1 MIPRDDKEDI
11 FTLVIGDIMLD
22 KYVHGV
28 VERVSPESCCPILKE
43 KSCEYQLGGAAN
55 VAKHLKRM
63 GENVMLVGVIGH
75 DDNGRRIRNLLEYEH
90 IDISFMFT
98 YDTTT
103 TCKTRYINDLYR
115 QMFRKDSELFV
126 TLNNEDVNKI
136 WDIFSQ
142 KKIDTIVISDYNK
155 GIVSKTLCQNLIDL
169 ANNRGINVI
178 IDIKEPDIPKYK
190 GATIVKG
197 NEREIRHLTERFPC
211 NGNEGDCLKQLR
223 QTINSK
229 YLVMTCGEEGIK
241 AVDNNSNII
250 SIPSQKQMVFDVT
263 GAGDVVT
270 SYISYFFRRNF
281 PFNQILYFANKA
293 ASIKVERF
301 GNSFVGVDEVL
312 NKQGKEINK
321 SDFLKISFDKKVV
334 FTNGCFDILHAGHID
349 LLQKAKE
356 LGDILVVGLNSDES
370 IKRIKG
376 DKRPI
381 NKLDYR
387 IKMLSSIQCVDYII
401 VFDEETP
408 LDLIEA
414 IKPDVLVKGGDYQID
429 DIVGAEIVRSN
440 GGQVLTIPFVYNI
453 STTDIINKIIK

>member
-1 MIPRDDKEDI
+1 M
-11 FTLVIGDIMLD
+11 TL
-22 KYVHGV
+22 Y
-28 VERVSPESCCPILKE
+28 
-43 KSCEYQLGGAAN
+43 
-55 VAKHLKRM
+55 
-63 GENVMLVGVIGH
+63 
-75 DDNGRRIRNLLEYEH
+75 
-90 IDISFMFT
+90 
-98 YDTTT
+98 
-103 TCKTRYINDLYR
+103 
-115 QMFRKDSELFV
+115 LF
-126 TLNNEDVNKI
+126 
-136 WDIFSQ
+136 
-142 KKIDTIVISDYNK
+142 KK
-155 GIVSKTLCQNLIDL
+155 
-169 ANNRGINVI
+169 
-178 IDIKEPDIPKYK
+178 
-190 GATIVKG
+190 
-197 NEREIRHLTERFPC
+197 F
-211 NGNEGDCLKQLR
+211 
-223 QTINSK
+223 
-229 YLVMTCGEEGIK
+229 
-241 AVDNNSNII
+241 NNSNII

-356 LGDILVVGLNSDES
+356 LGDILVVGLNTDES
-370 IKRIKG
+370 IKSIKG

-440 GGQVLTIPFVYNI
+440 GGRVLTMPFVYNI
-453 STTDIINKIIK
+453 STTEIINKRIE

>member
-1 MIPRDDKEDI
+1 
-11 FTLVIGDIMLD
+11 
-22 KYVHGV
+22 
-28 VERVSPESCCPILKE
+28 
-43 KSCEYQLGGAAN
+43 
-55 VAKHLKRM
+55 
-63 GENVMLVGVIGH
+63 
-75 DDNGRRIRNLLEYEH
+75 
-90 IDISFMFT
+90 
-98 YDTTT
+98 
-103 TCKTRYINDLYR
+103 
-115 QMFRKDSELFV
+115 
-126 TLNNEDVNKI
+126 
-136 WDIFSQ
+136 
-142 KKIDTIVISDYNK
+142 
-155 GIVSKTLCQNLIDL
+155 
-169 ANNRGINVI
+169 
-178 IDIKEPDIPKYK
+178 
-190 GATIVKG
+190 
-197 NEREIRHLTERFPC
+197 
-211 NGNEGDCLKQLR
+211 
-223 QTINSK
+223 
-229 YLVMTCGEEGIK
+229 MTCGEEGIK

-281 PFNQILYFANKA
+281 PFNHILYFANKA

-429 DIVGAEIVRSN
+429 DIVGAEIVQSN
-440 GGQVLTIPFVYNI
+440 GGRVLTIPFVYNI

>member
-178 IDIKEPDIPKYK
+178 IDIKESDIPKYK

-197 NEREIRHLTERFPC
+197 NEREIRRLTERFPC
-211 NGNEGDCLKQLR
+211 NGNERDCLKQLR

-440 GGQVLTIPFVYNI
+440 GGRVLTIPFVYNI